1 MPFKLQTGGKSRK
14 KLTSSGYPIDIAP
27 SKKKQ
32 VTKMYGQLQ
41 NINPHRQIPPPSPHP
56 YGVLKKGLA
65 QWVSRESVQM
75 YSVPKGELHI
85 RSCD

>member
-1 MPFKLQTGGKSRK
+1 MGNYRILI
-14 KLTSSGYPIDIAP
+14 PINRFP
-27 SKKKQ
+27 
-32 VTKMYGQLQ
+32 
-41 NINPHRQIPPPSPHP
+41 PPPSPYP

-75 YSVPKGELHI
+75 YSVPKGELCI

>member
-1 MPFKLQTGGKSRK
+1 
-14 KLTSSGYPIDIAP
+14 
-27 SKKKQ
+27 
-32 VTKMYGQLQ
+32 MYGQLQ
-41 NINPHRQIPPPSPHP
+41 NINPHQQIPPPPSPHP

-75 YSVPKGELHI
+75 YSVPKGELCI

>member
-1 MPFKLQTGGKSRK
+1 MGNYRILI
-14 KLTSSGYPIDIAP
+14 PINRFP
-27 SKKKQ
+27 
-32 VTKMYGQLQ
+32 
-41 NINPHRQIPPPSPHP
+41 PPPSPHP

-75 YSVPKGELHI
+75 YSVPKGELCI

>member
-1 MPFKLQTGGKSRK
+1 MPSKLQTGGKSRK

-41 NINPHRQIPPPSPHP
+41 NINPHQQISPPLPSPLW
-56 YGVLKKGLA
+56 GIEEGA
-65 QWVSRESVQM
+65 SSVGQ
-75 YSVPKGELHI
+75 
-85 RSCD
+85 